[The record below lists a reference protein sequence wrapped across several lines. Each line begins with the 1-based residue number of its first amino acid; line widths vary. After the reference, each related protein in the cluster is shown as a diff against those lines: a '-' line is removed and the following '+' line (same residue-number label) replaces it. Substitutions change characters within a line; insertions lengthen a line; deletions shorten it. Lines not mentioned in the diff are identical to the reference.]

1 MGAQEAQGARVGVQ
15 KLGSLGVGDGSYMA
29 GCAGSPGCQ
38 SWCAE
43 ARFSWRWRWI
53 VYGRFS
59 PDGALT
65 HHTTTE
71 KMVY

>member
-1 MGAQEAQGARVGVQ
+1 MDRIWQVAQEAQGDRVGVQ

-29 GCAGSPGCQ
+29 G
-38 SWCAE
+38 
-43 ARFSWRWRWI
+43 
-53 VYGRFS
+53 S

-71 KMVY
+71 KTVY